1 VIATLCHVRVRF
13 GWLLSLVVVGCGLAA
28 CTTTASGAHDPK
40 SSAPSS
46 TVQPSTSATATP
58 SPTGPKTT
66 GPGVRPGEKPPVL
79 DAIAKEHSST
89 GALEFAVYYIK
100 ALDWSLA
107 TTDPYLLK
115 QISAATCK
123 TCEGYVKALSELA
136 AQGGTVQGGRI
147 RFRSS
152 RLFDGAGDVTADYI
166 VEVTYTQAPLTRVF
180 PTASPSNDS
189 TTPTTYHSHV
199 FVSWGGTSWR
209 IVEEESSQ

>member
-1 VIATLCHVRVRF
+1 
-13 GWLLSLVVVGCGLAA
+13 
-28 CTTTASGAHDPK
+28 
-40 SSAPSS
+40 
-46 TVQPSTSATATP
+46 VQPSTSATATP

-66 GPGVRPGEKPPVL
+66 GAGVRPGEKPPIL

-123 TCEGYVKALSELA
+123 ACEGYVKALSELA

-152 RLFDGAGDVTADYI
+152 RLFDGAGDVVADYI
-166 VEVTYTQAPLTRVF
+166 VEVAYTQAPLTRVF
-180 PTASPSNDS
+180 PTASPSKDS
-189 TTPTTYHSHV
+189 IKPTAYRSRI
-199 FVSWGGTSWR
+199 FVSWTGTGWR
-209 IVEEESSQ
+209 IAEEESS